1 MFDTAL
7 RDPGALPEPGEVW
20 RHRTGQHYVVT
31 QRSVHGETEE
41 VLVVCR
47 SSTAPH
53 KSVAFPLDHFVSG
66 AAAEDR
72 APRFERVEE
81 LVS

>member
-1 MFDTAL
+1 MLDTAL
-7 RDPGALPEPGEVW
+7 RNTLALPEPGEVW

-31 QRSVHGETEE
+31 QRSVHGETQE

-53 KSVAFPLDHFVSG
+53 SSVAYPLEHFLETAG
-66 AAAEDR
+66 HE
-72 APRFERVEE
+72 APRFERVDE